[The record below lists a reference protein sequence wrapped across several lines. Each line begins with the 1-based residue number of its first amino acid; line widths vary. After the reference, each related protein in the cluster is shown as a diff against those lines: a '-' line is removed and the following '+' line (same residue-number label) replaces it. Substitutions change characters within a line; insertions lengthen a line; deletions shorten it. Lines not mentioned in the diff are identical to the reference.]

1 MAVTEDDDQDF
12 LAALLMASDDES
24 PLRTFAEAAPAVVR
38 MLSRFDPVRTAA
50 AFGALLLQPGL
61 QGSALRIESLVHLAL
76 SEGGTER
83 RPTADLLTKAFAGIG
98 TGALTTS
105 EEEPKDL
112 FVGYVRSRHGGFRVL
127 EGNWLGSGFQLQ
139 RIVQIV
145 DDMPDGFP
153 FDRLKAS
160 VLALLKLSDLACGRA
175 DLRRYGPGEIG
186 PAPRLSA
193 RFASAAMG
201 GRRHLKFSQEDLK
214 AAGIRPD
221 DLAGFIQRPEDRQS
235 LLDEPWGGTPLELRP
250 LVAAGTDVIL
260 LLPTAV
266 SIAIRCRVIDAL
278 QRLGLTDDFVQAMGA
293 AYDQWFSG
301 LRHFGVGMAGR
312 SLQFQRVKG
321 GGIAAMSRQ
330 FDRGRHIHLVFV
342 LDDLARIEK
351 TGLAAFHPGA
361 GAMAGGIETMI
372 TLAQDQAVASEDFRA
387 GLTLVVGC
395 GVGRP
400 TALSFSPTPR
410 KDWTVETVSPADLET
425 LSDLPRF
432 SLFELWRVL
441 AARDRLS
448 EAGAKL
454 YAPQGLLQ
462 LIGQARVLEGHLL
475 DHGHLPNGAVPE
487 GEARILL
494 VDPYVTLRMREEAA
508 ETWDRHVAVD
518 VDGRPVQVMRSS
530 VPMFE
535 EDRGTI
541 GYIEGELPLRGLS
554 ITSKRAWW
562 WRLDNDSED
571 AGALQQRWQTLEIWI
586 RLAAPVLDAI
596 FPTLGEGPIEWVVTF
611 ESELRQTSRPRDPI
625 DLEAARACL
634 SSGADMEQRR
644 LMTRATAR
652 FEQAFSAV
660 ENIAEQALVEALVQA
675 AAGAAGETL
684 TTEQLAALVGRI
696 VPGPMARQ
704 THAFASPSFR
714 DYVRGSLPTA
724 TVIELDEDG
733 LARIGLG
740 WKARGRGEDPQI
752 EGKAECRAFLNA
764 LVTRLE
770 EDLIADL
777 RKFDRQ
783 ALVSL
788 VFANHEAAAVEVA
801 DTKRTTAA
809 NLAFHKDKRRV
820 LDTLGERESKL
831 TAVALSSRILLEAA
845 VCECPVAGGRRPGL
859 LDLGRLM
866 IQASQIFQYGGDSDA
881 VHWDAMPPKLRIT
894 PLGDVHADRSF
905 ASKIVEPWGR
915 RNADVR
921 FEDAA
926 DSYADNVAPPQP
938 LGDNSA
944 AWEPEFLAALEE
956 TLGAPYADFRL
967 MLDFM
972 EDIAIRERRAAVVL
986 RRTALL
992 SVTTAGGTLSPD
1004 AAERVVEALTFWDRP
1019 GWRSVPEGFIPGDR
1033 QPWRFRR
1040 RLSVLRRPILKLT
1053 DEPDPLMAVAPGLAR
1068 EGWVHL
1074 IFNLHNGNLPDAQL
1088 SRRMRTWKAKVA
1100 DRRGQAFEKAVATRL
1115 RECGWHAEVGIEMTH
1130 LFDKGFERNYGDV
1143 DVVAWRPDGRV
1154 LLIECK
1160 DVQYRKTYGEIA
1172 EQLADFRG
1180 VIKPNGKPDLLRKHL
1195 DRVALA
1201 RTDLAGVAKF
1211 AKLTAVEEVESFL
1224 VFRNPVPMQYA
1235 LAKMSEQVAVRTF
1248 GELDML

>member
-1 MAVTEDDDQDF
+1 MDAPQDEDEDF
-12 LAALLMASDDES
+12 LAALLMAGDEES
-24 PLRTFAEAAPAVVR
+24 PLKTFAEAASAVMR
-38 MLSRFDPVRTAA
+38 MVSRFDPVRTAA

-61 QGSALRIESLVHLAL
+61 QGSALRIETLVHLAL
-76 SEGGTER
+76 KEGGTDK
-83 RPTADLLTKAFAGIG
+83 RPTPDLLTKAFTGIG

-105 EEEPKDL
+105 EEEAGDL

-127 EGNWLGSGFQLQ
+127 EGNWLGCSFHLQ
-139 RIVQIV
+139 RFVQIV
-145 DDMPDGFP
+145 DDMPEGFP

-160 VLALLKLSDLACGRA
+160 VLALLKLSDLACSRA
-175 DLRRYGPGEIG
+175 GLRRYGPGEIG
-186 PAPRLSA
+186 PSSRLSP
-193 RFASAAMG
+193 RSASAAIG
-201 GRRHLKFSQEDLK
+201 DRRHLKFSQEDLE
-214 AAGIRPD
+214 AAGIQSEDLTGFVQRPD
-221 DLAGFIQRPEDRQS
+221 DRERLF
-235 LLDEPWGGTPLELRP
+235 DEPWGGTPLELRP
-250 LVAAGTDVIL
+250 LVASGTDFVL
-260 LLPTAV
+260 LLPTAI
-266 SIAIRCRVIDAL
+266 SIAIRSHVIDEV
-278 QRLGLTDDFVQAMGA
+278 QRLDLTDDFVQAMGA
-293 AYDQWFSG
+293 AYGQWFSG

-312 SLQFQRVKG
+312 SMRFQRLKG

-342 LDDLARIEK
+342 LDDLAGIEA
-351 TGLAAFHPGA
+351 TGLAAFNPGT
-361 GAMAGGIETMI
+361 GTMAEGIETMI
-372 TLAQDQAVASEDFRA
+372 TMAQDQAVASEDFWA

-400 TALSFSPTPR
+400 TALSFSPPSR
-410 KDWTVETVSPADLET
+410 KGWTVEMVSPADLQT

-454 YAPQGLLQ
+454 FAPQGLLQ
-462 LIGQARVLEGHLL
+462 LIGQVRVLEGHLL
-475 DHGHLPNGAVPE
+475 DHGYLPDGAVPE
-487 GEARILL
+487 GESRILL
-494 VDPYVTLRMREEAA
+494 VDPYVTLRMRQEAA
-508 ETWDRHVAVD
+508 ETWDRHVAID
-518 VDGRPVQVMRSS
+518 VDGCPVQVMRSN

-535 EDRGTI
+535 EDRRTVSH
-541 GYIEGELPLRGLS
+541 IEEEMPLRGLS
-554 ITSKRAWW
+554 TTSRRAWW
-562 WRLDNDSED
+562 WRLNNDSED
-571 AGALQQRWQTLEIWI
+571 TGALQQRWQTLEIWV
-586 RLAAPVLDAI
+586 RLAAPVLDEV
-596 FPTLGEGPIEWVVTF
+596 FPALGEGPIEWVVTF
-611 ESELRQTSRPRDPI
+611 DAELRQTSHPRDPI
-625 DLEAARACL
+625 DLETARTCL

-644 LMTRATAR
+644 LTTHATAT
-652 FEQAFSAV
+652 FEQAFRAV

-675 AAGAAGETL
+675 AAVAAGETL
-684 TTEQLAALVGRI
+684 TAEQLAALVGRI

-714 DYVRGSLPTA
+714 DYVRGGLPAA

-740 WKARGRGEDPQI
+740 WKARARGEAPQI
-752 EGKAECRAFLNA
+752 EGKEECRAFLNA

-770 EDLIADL
+770 DDLIADL
-777 RKFDRQ
+777 RTFDRQ
-783 ALVSL
+783 SLVSL

-809 NLAFHKDKRRV
+809 NLAFHKDKRGV

-831 TAVALSSRILLEAA
+831 SAVALSSRILLEAA
-845 VCECPVAGGRRPGL
+845 ICECPVAGGRRPGL

-866 IQASQIFQYGGDSDA
+866 IQASQIFQFGGDSDA

-926 DSYADNVAPPQP
+926 DSYADNVTTPQP

-972 EDIAIRERRAAVVL
+972 EDIAIRERRATIIL
-986 RRTALL
+986 PRSALL
-992 SVTTAGGTLSPD
+992 AVKTDGGTLSPE
-1004 AAERVVEALTFWDRP
+1004 AAERVVEALTLRDRL
-1019 GWRSVPEGFIPGDR
+1019 GWRSVPDGFLPADR

-1053 DEPDPLMAVAPGLAR
+1053 DDPDPLMAVAPGLAR

-1074 IFNLHNGNLPDAQL
+1074 IFNLHNGGLPDAHL
-1088 SRRMRTWKAKVA
+1088 SRRMLAWKARTGGERGKV
-1100 DRRGQAFEKAVATRL
+1100 FEEAVAARL
-1115 RECGWHAEVGIEMTH
+1115 RDHGWQTAVGIEMTH
-1130 LFDKGFERNYGDV
+1130 LLDKGLERDYGDL
-1143 DVVAWRPDGRV
+1143 DVVAWRSDGRV

-1180 VIKPNGKPDLLRKHL
+1180 LIKPNGKPDLLRKHL
-1195 DRVALA
+1195 DRVTLA
-1201 RTDLAGVAKF
+1201 RTDLVGVARFIKRP
-1211 AKLTAVEEVESFL
+1211 AVDDVESVL

-1248 GELDML
+1248 SELDQL